1 VIPVPVSST
10 DETLQRVASIFPPPM
25 SGTLLPC
32 LRLDTTISPAN
43 TRPNP
48 YREEVVLGD
57 LLPSPASPD
66 PAVLAEARAVSD
78 AIDEVLATLDER
90 ARAVIEL
97 RFGFA
102 GPPLTLEQI
111 GRRFDVTRERIRQIE
126 AKALKAIAPRLAAAL
141 GMPLPGRAGV
151 STNGAGPG
159 PGAPPRALH
168 APHRPAVPV
177 PAAAFPRPGPPVVP
191 SPAQADRPPAAR
203 PLQPGPPPPP
213 VSLRLP
219 PSPRPAAAPAPAP
232 ASAEDRIFRALLEP
246 WQHVPPPEPRRPAV
260 RPPETPPPP
269 PPPPARAPESP
280 GLAAGLPLDAWLAD
294 WQARGFTVID
304 DRPCGGSVW
313 VRDAGMALAAEIEH
327 LRREGTWFR
336 FAENRSLGAWGWF
349 LVRAS

>member
-1 VIPVPVSST
+1 MPVSST

-90 ARAVIEL
+90 APAVIEL

-126 AKALKAIAPRLAAAL
+126 ARALKAIAPRLAAAL
-141 GMPLPGRAGV
+141 GMPLPGRAGA

-177 PAAAFPRPGPPVVP
+177 PAAAVFPRPGPPVVP
-191 SPAQADRPPAAR
+191 SPAQADRP
-203 PLQPGPPPPP
+203 
-213 VSLRLP
+213 
-219 PSPRPAAAPAPAP
+219 APAPAP

-246 WQHVPPPEPRRPAV
+246 WQHVPPPGPRRPAV
-260 RPPETPPPP
+260 RPPETSPPP

-304 DRPCGGSVW
+304 DRPRGGSVW

-349 LVRAS
+349 LDRAT